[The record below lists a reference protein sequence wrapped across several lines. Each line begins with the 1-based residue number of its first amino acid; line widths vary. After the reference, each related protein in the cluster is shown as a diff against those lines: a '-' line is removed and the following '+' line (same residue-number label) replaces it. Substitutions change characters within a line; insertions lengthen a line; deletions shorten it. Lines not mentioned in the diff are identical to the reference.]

1 MERIFIPC
9 DRCGIAITDPGDL
22 MVTALW
28 GLIPKKY
35 HRICYAEREKE
46 VVYQMFYLTYPVN
59 FGMGNLIAVLS
70 PLIAIVLVWGVWNAA
85 HSLILSVFLGI
96 VGIWPLVL
104 RLFVYWRYERPLSSW
119 PIR

>member
-1 MERIFIPC
+1 
-9 DRCGIAITDPGDL
+9 
-22 MVTALW
+22 MVNALW

-46 VVYQMFYLTYPVN
+46 VVYQMFYLKYPVN

-70 PLIAIVLVWGVWNAA
+70 PLIAIVLVWEVWNTA
-85 HSLILSVFLGI
+85 HSLILSVFFGI
-96 VGIWPLVL
+96 GGIWPLVL

>member
-1 MERIFIPC
+1 MKHDTVLC
-9 DRCGIAITDPGDL
+9 DRCILPITEHHDL
-22 MVTALW
+22 MVTAFL

-46 VVYQMFYLTYPVN
+46 VGYQMFYLGYPIN
-59 FGMGNLIAVLS
+59 FGIGNLAAVLS
-70 PLIAIVLVWGVWNAA
+70 PLITIGLIWRIWSAS

-119 PIR
+119 PIS